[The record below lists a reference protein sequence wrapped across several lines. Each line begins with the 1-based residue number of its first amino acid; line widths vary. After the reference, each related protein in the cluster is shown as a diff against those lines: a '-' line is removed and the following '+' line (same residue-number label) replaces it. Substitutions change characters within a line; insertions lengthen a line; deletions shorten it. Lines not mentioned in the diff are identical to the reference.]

1 MGDGGLVFSVGRFG
15 RHGIRSA
22 SEHLTKW
29 LGLVRNDT
37 VGAMRRDS
45 FSIGAWQVDVGRG
58 ALIGQGREVRLE
70 PRQLDL
76 LLALV
81 DAKNRV
87 VSKDEIIARVWGGR
101 AIGDDTIASAISRLR
116 AALGETKQER
126 YIETLPK
133 RGYRLVVSTDR
144 ERAVAPVHEAGN
156 EVEALV
162 RRGYAELRTML
173 PSALAQARLYF
184 VGALKQDPR
193 SAEAHA
199 GIAETMLALLMTGQ
213 GSAPAL
219 LVAAKSSAQTS
230 VTLNENLAAG
240 WSVLGL
246 ARLFGD
252 REFGPADD
260 AFLRA
265 IRLDG
270 AMASAH
276 RGRTF
281 ALASVGRLAEA
292 EREARRSAE
301 IEPLSFATRNDLLQ
315 ILIAARKYAHA
326 IAEAKRALALG
337 GSTFQAWSAKGWAE
351 VFIGETDNG
360 VSSLLESL
368 RAMGSGEATV
378 EKLRA
383 TYSEQGFEAFCARGA
398 DLFESQ
404 RLLFT
409 PRALDIAMLCIQS
422 GDNKRAF
429 AQLEKAA
436 SQGDPVLLFA
446 RYLPHLDRVR
456 NDPRFARLIERVG
469 VVS

>member
-1 MGDGGLVFSVGRFG
+1 MQ
-15 RHGIRSA
+15 
-22 SEHLTKW
+22 
-29 LGLVRNDT
+29 
-37 VGAMRRDS
+37 RDS
-45 FSIGAWQVDVGRG
+45 FSIGVWQVDVGRG
-58 ALIGQGREVRLE
+58 ALIGQGGEVRLE
-70 PRQLDL
+70 PRQLAL

-81 DAKNRV
+81 DAEGRV
-87 VSKDEIIARVWGGR
+87 VSKDEIIARVWAGR

-133 RGYRLVVSTDR
+133 RGYRLLVSTDR
-144 ERAVAPVHEAGN
+144 GRPVEHAREAGN
-156 EVEALV
+156 DVAALI

-173 PSALAQARLYF
+173 PTALAQARLYF
-184 VGALKQDPR
+184 EGALKQDPR

-230 VTLNENLAAG
+230 VTLNKDLAAG

-246 ARLFGD
+246 ALLFGD
-252 REFGPADD
+252 RAFGPADD

-265 IRLDG
+265 IRLDAQS
-270 AMASAH
+270 AMAH
-276 RGRTF
+276 RGRAF
-281 ALASVGRLAEA
+281 ALASVGRFAEA
-292 EREARRSAE
+292 EREARRSVE

-315 ILIAARKYAHA
+315 VLIAARKYAHA
-326 IAEAKRALALG
+326 IVEAKRVLALG
-337 GSTFQAWSAKGWAE
+337 VNTFQAWSAKGWAE
-351 VFIGETDNG
+351 VFIGQTDEG

-368 RAMGSGEATV
+368 HAMGSDKATV
-378 EKLRA
+378 DRLRGA
-383 TYSEQGFEAFCARGA
+383 YAQHGFEAFCAQGA

-404 RLLFT
+404 RVVFT
-409 PRALDIAMLCIQS
+409 PRPLDIAMLRIQA
-422 GDNKRAF
+422 GDHERAF
-429 AQLEKAA
+429 AQLVIAA

-456 NDPRFARLIERVG
+456 NDPRLARLIERVG